1 MADKRQSFALR
12 DAYLCECGL
21 VVNSAMQCTC
31 GNTHG
36 LLNLSAV
43 LNRKKPVMAE
53 TAAVLAMMSAEL
65 REHLA

>member
-1 MADKRQSFALR
+1 MDKRQSFPLM

-36 LLNLSAV
+36 LLSLSGV
-43 LNRKKPVMAE
+43 LNRKPVMAE
-53 TAAVLAMMSAEL
+53 TVAIFAMMDSEL
-65 REHLA
+65 KEKVFA